1 MEINYTHKKII
12 CLSLILIFVLGF
24 IGCRNR
30 TTTEASTTSVITTH
44 YATTMQPTES
54 STSVSVTHIQS
65 TLPPTTIPAT
75 TIHPETT
82 FTTTYVTTT
91 VSTITTQ
98 PHTMAP
104 TTIITTTTQTTV
116 EQTTQLFDRT
126 LTIIMP
132 SKTTY
137 EINETLDLS
146 DMVVRYSDET
156 QTVVELTSDEYQV
169 DAIDMSTYGSKVIIV
184 RYLDL
189 FNFFNISVHLPDYYQ
204 SAESKTG
211 ETLKAALNLIVRAS
225 FYNPNYDDAK
235 VILQESDRDP
245 HNSNNIILLYSG
257 PSVSRNWDSGSTW
270 DREHVWP
277 VSLLGVSRPGASTRS
292 PATDAHNLKPS
303 VPSENNSR
311 GNKYFDYS
319 TTSQSYS
326 PPTNVRGDVAR
337 ILFYMV
343 IMYEAASY
351 DLELVNHAPS
361 TYQMGLLSSLLAW
374 NFEDP
379 VDDFERNR
387 NDVIE
392 SYQNNRNPFIDYPHF
407 ATLIWEN

>member
-1 MEINYTHKKII
+1 MKICFTHKKVM
-12 CLSLILIFVLGF
+12 CLSLILIFFLGF

-30 TTTEASTTSVITTH
+30 STTESPTTSVITTH
-44 YATTMQPTES
+44 YSTTIQPTES
-54 STSVSVTHIQS
+54 STSVSMTHILP
-65 TLPPTTIPAT
+65 TLPPTTISPT

-82 FTTTYVTTT
+82 FTTTYITTT
-91 VSTITTQ
+91 VSTITTH
-98 PHTMAP
+98 PHTIAP
-104 TTIITTTTQTTV
+104 TTIITTTTQTPT
-116 EQTTQLFDRT
+116 ETTTQLFDRM
-126 LTIIMP
+126 LTIVIP

-137 EINETLDLS
+137 EINETIDLS
-146 DMVVRYSDET
+146 DMIVRYSDET
-156 QTVVELTSDEYQV
+156 QTVIELTSDEYQI
-169 DAIDMSTYGSKVIIV
+169 DTIDMSTYGSKAIIV

-189 FNFFNISVHLPDYYQ
+189 FNFFNITVHLPDYYR

-211 ETLKAALNLIVRAS
+211 ENLKAALNAIVRAS
-225 FYNPNYDDAK
+225 FYNSSYSEAIA
-235 VILQESDRDP
+235 VLQESDRDP
-245 HNSNNIILLYSG
+245 NNANNIILLYSG
-257 PSVSRNWDSGSTW
+257 PSVSRTWDSGSTW

-277 VSLLGVSRPGASTRS
+277 VSLLGVTRPSTSTRS
-292 PATDAHNLKPS
+292 PATDVHNLKPS

-319 TTSQSYS
+319 TTTQSYS
-326 PPTNVRGDVAR
+326 PPSNVRGDVAR

-343 IMYEAASY
+343 IMYESPSY

-379 VDDFERNR
+379 VNDFERNR
-387 NDVIE
+387 NDVIQ

-407 ATLIWEN
+407 ATLIWDN